1 MEKVIEITAR
11 REGFRRCGVA
21 HSATTKAWP
30 VDAFTPEQLAVL
42 KADPMLIVV
51 ERDKASG
58 QNDAAQSDEL
68 AAQLDAERQ
77 KVSEL
82 TAQLEDER
90 QKVSELTATA
100 ERRTENTKSEQK
112 GEVTH
117 VLRHTGT
124 VHQGVQ

>member
-21 HSATTKAWP
+21 HSATTKEWP
-30 VDAFTPEQLAVL
+30 ADAFTPEQLAVL

-58 QNDAAQSDEL
+58 QNDAVWGDEL

-82 TAQLEDER
+82 TAQLEEER
-90 QKVSELTATA
+90 RKVQDLTAELKA
-100 ERRTENTKSEQK
+100 AKKADKKEK
-112 GEVTH
+112 
-117 VLRHTGT
+117 
-124 VHQGVQ
+124 